1 MTTSLTD
8 AQLLRAFATERDQ
21 TAFGELVRRHQNMV
35 YSTALRK
42 LGRSDLA
49 ADVAQNVFL
58 ALATK
63 AAWLSHKTN
72 VGGWLYKSTL
82 FEAARRQRD
91 DLRRLSREHLYAED
105 MKANPPSENDD
116 EAQRAGQ
123 LLPLLDQAMS
133 TLPEADR
140 EALVLRF
147 FRDLSLRE
155 TGAALGTT
163 EEAARKRVSRALEK
177 LSSLFRRQ
185 GVTASA
191 ALLASTVL
199 PQAVDAAP
207 AGLAV
212 KLSATAATAPATGF
226 LGSACLKVA
235 ALSKAQAVAY
245 CLAAAAVPVSWQAF
259 RIHQLEG
266 ENARMADERGQW
278 HSQFEGAIRN
288 VLPPPASIAIN
299 APPRT
304 SAAKDPRAN
313 PPDRRNR
320 RGALDQLRE
329 LDRQRLQQSR
339 LAALEERL
347 GLSDDQL
354 SVIAEASGRAETDVQ
369 AAQEAARESRT
380 PVDPA
385 QLAAIAK
392 ERDDAITAALS
403 TEQWDG
409 YLAFTQEEDR
419 SRQEIFANRMLEELQ
434 WILLLDETQ
443 KDELFAHFA
452 SQAPAPAGE
461 SGRDPG
467 GVMGNGHM
475 EALSQILTEEQFRQ
489 WRQRTE
495 MWAQFF
501 RRGRG
506 PAPEKPAASAPSAAG
521 KSDAKDI
528 KDTKDPKEAE

>member
-1 MTTSLTD
+1 MRDGFPMTTSLTD
-8 AQLLRAFATERDQ
+8 AQLLRAFAADRDQ
-21 TAFGELVRRHQNMV
+21 AAFGELVRRHQNMV

-42 LGRSDLA
+42 LGSSDLA

-91 DLRRLSREHLYAED
+91 ELRRRSREHLYAED
-105 MKANPPSENDD
+105 MKAHPPSENDE

-133 TLPEADR
+133 ALPEADR

-163 EEAARKRVSRALEK
+163 EEAARKRVARALEK
-177 LSSLFRRQ
+177 LSNLFRRQ

-199 PQAVDAAP
+199 PQAVEAAP

-212 KLSATAATAPATGF
+212 KLSATAAHAPTPGL
-226 LGSACLKVA
+226 LGAASIKLA
-235 ALSKAQAVAY
+235 ALSKAHAVAY
-245 CLAAAAVPVSWQAF
+245 CLVAAAVPVGWQA
-259 RIHQLEG
+259 RQIHQLKAD
-266 ENARMADERGQW
+266 NARLAATASSAVSPSAD
-278 HSQFEGAIRN
+278 SSTP
-288 VLPPPASIAIN
+288 LPPPSIAIN
-299 APPRT
+299 APART
-304 SAAKDPRAN
+304 GRSG
-313 PPDRRNR
+313 PPARPNRRNQ
-320 RGALDQLRE
+320 LDQLRE
-329 LDRQRLQQSR
+329 LDRQQLQQSR

-347 GLSDDQL
+347 DLSDDQL
-354 SVIAEASGRAETDVQ
+354 SVIADATGRAEAAVQ
-369 AAQEAARESRT
+369 AAVEGARESGT
-380 PVDPA
+380 APDPA
-385 QLAAIAK
+385 QLTAIAAN
-392 ERDDAITAALS
+392 RDDTIAAALS

-409 YLAFTQEEDR
+409 YLSFTKEEER

-434 WILLLDETQ
+434 RTLVLDDSQ
-443 KDELFAHFA
+443 KDQLFAHFA
-452 SQAPAPAGE
+452 SQASGPMGE
-461 SGRDPG
+461 TGRDPG
-467 GVMGNGHM
+467 GVVSDGQT
-475 EALSQILTEEQFRQ
+475 EPLSQILTEDQFRQ

-506 PAPEKPAASAPSAAG
+506 PAPEKPAAPATPPVES
-521 KSDAKDI
+521 
-528 KDTKDPKEAE
+528 KDTEGPSEAK